1 MTKLQG
7 MYQLAIAMLVCVA
20 VGCGGDEPADTT
32 TTDPAPGT
40 TTAGTDDHDH
50 DHDHGDDHDH
60 DHAGGHTD
68 GDTSGLTTTSN
79 PPDPQSAEE
88 TVKVALQG
96 LQNNNPGVAWQ
107 LMPASWQKDVNSLV
121 HEFAD
126 RMDEEVW
133 NQSFATL
140 QRTTALLKNK
150 KEAIIQLIAQS
161 QSENP
166 DFDQAAV
173 ARDYDGTVALL
184 DTLFKSDLASLEKM
198 KTLDTGKLIQQTG
211 GDLMS
216 QMQKL
221 SKLAPG
227 DPFENEFKQNLKDVK
242 IKVISQEADREVLEL
257 TYPVT
262 ERSTTTVVDPDDP
275 SKAVETESTTEE
287 NTETKEVVFVKVED
301 KWVPE
306 DMARDWDKSITEARA
321 ELENLTP
328 EAIEGFK
335 PQAMAVLQQVN
346 VGLGSLEMTETP
358 EEFAGT
364 ALGLFFQF
372 GSMFSQPDVTS
383 PGTDDEVTVIVESK
397 LDDAAAEATEL
408 RLAKLA
414 DDAELGIAISAP
426 AIDGT
431 EFTVAPV
438 KDINAYAEKLKADYE
453 VKKVDTV
460 TRTITVA
467 PKPAAPGNA
476 DPAKPDATKPEEPK
490 PADPKPEE
498 PKPEEPKPE
507 ADSPAKEAPAEAKPE
522 AEKADE
528 AKPEAPAETPAEPAV
543 P

>member
-32 TTDPAPGT
+32 TTTDPAPGT

-50 DHDHGDDHDH
+50 DHDHDH
-60 DHAGGHTD
+60 GEGHTD
-68 GDTSGLTTTSN
+68 EDKSATTDPGGTTTSN
-79 PPDPQSAEE
+79 PPDPQTAEE
-88 TVKVALQG
+88 TVQYALHG

-107 LMPASWQKDVNSLV
+107 LMPASWQKDVNGLV

-126 RMDEEVW
+126 RMDPEVW

-140 QRTTALLKNK
+140 QRTTALLKDK
-150 KEAIIQLIAQS
+150 KQAIVQLIAQS

-184 DTLFKSDLASLEKM
+184 DTIFKSDLASLEKM
-198 KTLDTGKLIQQTG
+198 KTLDTGELVQQTG
-211 GDLMS
+211 GKLMT

-227 DPFENEFKQNLKDVK
+227 DPFENEFKKNLKDVQ

-257 TYPVT
+257 TFPVT
-262 ERSTTTVVDPDDP
+262 EKSTTTVVDPEDP
-275 SKAVETESTTEE
+275 SNITSSETTSEE
-287 NTETKEVVFVKVED
+287 KTETKEVAFVKVED

-306 DMARDWDKSITEARA
+306 DMAKDWDKSMTEARA

-328 EAIEGFK
+328 EVIEGFK

-346 VGLGSLEMTETP
+346 VGLGSLEKTETP

-383 PGTDDEVTVIVESK
+383 PGTDDEVIVVVESK

-426 AIDGT
+426 SGAGT
-431 EFTVAPV
+431 EFTIAPV

-467 PKPAAPGNA
+467 PKPAAPGKA
-476 DPAKPDATKPEEPK
+476 DPAKPDAAKPDAPK
-490 PADPKPEE
+490 PDAPKLNAPQPEG
-498 PKPEEPKPE
+498 
-507 ADSPAKEAPAEAKPE
+507 DSPAEDAPKKDSPAEAKPE
-522 AEKADE
+522 AEKAEE
-528 AKPEAPAETPAEPAV
+528 AKPETADEKTADPATP
-543 P
+543 